1 MPKQFNE
8 EKNVFQTNGDG
19 TNGYPH
25 GRNESQSLP
34 YNMLENYVKWFIQ
47 NKETKAMPLWEE
59 NLKKTLSG
67 KRFSRWDSKNTNH
80 GVNFCK
86 LDSI

>member
-1 MPKQFNE
+1 MINWFISKVPKQFNK

-25 GRNESQSLP
+25 GRNETQSLP

-47 NKETKAMPLWEE
+47 NK
-59 NLKKTLSG
+59 KK
-67 KRFSRWDSKNTNH
+67 
-80 GVNFCK
+80 
-86 LDSI
+86 

>member
-1 MPKQFNE
+1 MPKQFSK

-25 GRNESQSLP
+25 GRNETQSLP

-47 NKETKAMPLWEE
+47 NKKIKLCHFE
-59 NLKKTLSG
+59 KKIVEKTQSG
-67 KRFSRWDSKNTNH
+67 KRFSGWDSK
-80 GVNFCK
+80 
-86 LDSI
+86 I